1 MSGSTPGRP
10 KGRPLPQSHRDNIRT
25 ARQWMR
31 HFMPIRDA
39 ANAGNR
45 REAIRL
51 LDEYIRSRNG
61 KEAA

>member
-1 MSGSTPGRP
+1 MP
-10 KGRPLPQSHRDNIRT
+10 PLGTTMPQSHRDNIRR

-31 HFMPIRDA
+31 YFMPIRDA

-51 LDEYIRSRNG
+51 LDEYMKSR
-61 KEAA
+61 KEQAA